1 MYMGL
6 ARHLS
11 CRGVVFMGKAWPVML
26 TWILKSLSSIIKV
39 WGMKNLLHTCYL
51 ACGGVVSYHTCGYAF
66 C

>member
-1 MYMGL
+1 MLYIENLLRYWFCSSLVSKGCDVYMGL

-39 WGMKNLLHTCYL
+39 WE
-51 ACGGVVSYHTCGYAF
+51 
-66 C
+66 